1 MKYNEFVALKE
12 QLASE
17 GKSLNDFVGKKLF
30 EADPEA
36 APDLGSQD
44 TAPAPASGDKKE
56 DKSSDKLDTKGGGG
70 LSRLKPSYAIRRKKL
85 INNAK
90 QYMKVGKE
98 QLIAKY
104 LPKIL
109 KSQEHTA
116 AVAVAAAQEGKN
128 PKEIA
133 EMLRTK
139 TKDSMEIQTAQLKE
153 LKSSIGKVGQN
164 FEARVKKILSSEK
177 LTDKEKLTLNT
188 YWVLL
193 SQQVHQKLFASIVKQ
208 MNESS
213 KKLVKD
219 NPELEKILAAFS
231 GAKDFNAE
239 IEKINGIIK
248 KKKEEIK
255 AAEDEMKKGEGKEE
269 AAFKV
274 GETYQYTSK
283 SGNTGE
289 VEVTEVKEDGTVL
302 GKNKANPKGFVI
314 RKDAVGKK
322 LKEAPAAEA
331 EPATTEEPATATA

>member
-12 QLASE
+12 QLKKE
-17 GKSLNDFVGKKLF
+17 GSSLNEFTGTKLF
-30 EADPEA
+30 EAEPEGGL
-36 APDLGSQD
+36 DLGSQD
-44 TAPAPASGDKKE
+44 TATTPEPEKKE

-70 LSRLKPSYAIRRKKL
+70 LSRLKPAYAMRRKKL

-90 QYMKVGKE
+90 QFMKISKE
-98 QLIAKY
+98 QIIAKF

-128 PKEIA
+128 PKEIV
-133 EMLRTK
+133 EIMK
-139 TKDSMEIQTAQLKE
+139 TKAKESMEIQAAQLKE
-153 LKSSIGKVGQN
+153 LKAGIGKVGQN
-164 FEARVKKILSSEK
+164 FETRVKTILSSEK
-177 LTDKEKLTLNT
+177 LNDKEKLTLNT
-188 YWVLL
+188 YWILL

-208 MNESS
+208 MNEST

-219 NPELEKILAAFS
+219 NPELEKILAAYS
-231 GAKDFNAE
+231 GAKDYNAQLE
-239 IEKINGIIK
+239 QIK
-248 KKKEEIK
+248 GSIAKKKEEIK
-255 AAEDEMKKGEGKEE
+255 AAESEMKKGDEKEE
-269 AAFKV
+269 PSFKV

-289 VEVTEVKEDGTVL
+289 VEITEVKEDGTVL
-302 GKNKANPKGFVI
+302 GKNKANPKGFPI

-322 LKEAPAAEA
+322 LKDAPEA